1 MEPVGGNLDA
11 SRLERLLAAGRA
23 VVSELDLD
31 AVLEQVLATARELTG
46 ARYAALG
53 VLNDERTGLRDF
65 ITSGIDRE
73 THRAIGDLPHGR
85 GVLGLLITDPQ
96 PLRLPDVT
104 AHPQSYGFPP
114 AHPEMSTFLGVPVVI
129 RGEAWGNL
137 YLTEKENGEQFDDAD
152 EESAMTL
159 AGWAAIAIDNA
170 RLYEGADRRRVE
182 LERAVRGLEATTA
195 IARAIGG
202 ETRIERVLELIVK
215 RGRALVSARGV
226 LIALLDGDEL
236 VVAATAGEMPAD
248 LEGTRLPVADSE
260 LGDVLRTRRPER
272 VADVA
277 ARLRGSGRQLRLSEA
292 GSALFVPL
300 DFRGRAVGVLAAFD
314 RIDDVVAFDADD
326 ERLMLAFAASAA
338 TAVSTA
344 QSVERDRLRHALR
357 AAEDERARWARE
369 LHDETLQGLA
379 ALRVGLSAAAREPND
394 EALRAHVR
402 TAVEQ
407 IAGEIENLRAII
419 TDLRPAALDQLG
431 LGAALEALTGRIA
444 TGDGLDIELALE
456 LDRLDPEVETTVYR
470 LVQEA
475 LTNIKKHA
483 RASSVRIEARS
494 SDGRVELSVADDGRG
509 FDPGAATAGFGVAGM
524 RERAALLGGTL
535 DVASG
540 PQGTIVR
547 ASLPAHLADAPP
559 ERASA

>member
-1 MEPVGGNLDA
+1 MDDVRGNLDA
-11 SRLERLLAAGRA
+11 QRLERLLAAGRA

-53 VLNDERTGLRDF
+53 VMNDERTALRDF
-65 ITSGIDRE
+65 VTSGIDRE

-96 PLRLPDVT
+96 PLRLADVT
-104 AHPQSYGFPP
+104 EHPQSYGFPP
-114 AHPEMSTFLGVPVVI
+114 AHPAMSTFLGVPVII

-137 YLTEKENGEQFDDAD
+137 YLTEKEGGEEFDDAD
-152 EESAMTL
+152 EESAVTL

-170 RLYEGADRRRVE
+170 RLYEGADRRRAE

-202 ETRIERVLELIVK
+202 ETRLERVLELIVK

-226 LIALLDGDEL
+226 LIALLDGEDL
-236 VVAATAGEMPAD
+236 VVAATAGEMPAG
-248 LEGTRLPVADSE
+248 LKGRRLPVAESE
-260 LGDVLRTRRPER
+260 LGDVLRSRRPER

-277 ARLRGSGRQLRLSEA
+277 ARLRGSGRQLGLSDA
-292 GSALFVPL
+292 RSALLVPL

-314 RIDDVVAFDADD
+314 RIDDVEGFEADD
-326 ERLMLAFAASAA
+326 ERLMLGFAASAA
-338 TAVSTA
+338 TAVATA
-344 QSVERDRLRHALR
+344 QTVERDRLRHALR
-357 AAEDERARWARE
+357 AAEEERGRWARE

-379 ALRVGLSAAAREPND
+379 ALRVGLSAAAREPD
-394 EALRAHVR
+394 AEALRAHVSA
-402 TAVEQ
+402 AVDQ
-407 IAGEIENLRAII
+407 IAHEIENLRGII

-431 LGAALEALTGRIA
+431 LGAALETLADRLAA
-444 TGDGLDIELALE
+444 TEGLDVQLAVE
-456 LDRLDPEVETTVYR
+456 LDRLEPEVETTVYR

-475 LTNIKKHA
+475 LTNVKKHA
-483 RASSVRIEARS
+483 RATTVRVDVRTA
-494 SDGRVELSVADDGRG
+494 DGRVELSVADDGAG
-509 FDPGAATAGFGVAGM
+509 FDPAAATAGFGVAGM

-535 DVASG
+535 DVVSG
-540 PQGTIVR
+540 DDGTTVR
-547 ASLPAHLADAPP
+547 ASLPARRDAPP
-559 ERASA
+559 LPVSA